1 MQPIQQRGDALA
13 RISTRLVQ
21 LHSRHFGKGPTKAK
35 TYLRDD
41 VVVCVLRG
49 GFTTVERTLI
59 DHGKPDAVHLVRR
72 TFQDLM
78 EQPFKDVVEE
88 AIGRRVIAYVSQV
101 HHNPDLAVEF
111 FLLEAE
117 ETAPQAELEPGSRAH
132 E

>member
-1 MQPIQQRGDALA
+1 MEPIEQRGEALA
-13 RISTRLVQ
+13 RISTGLVQ
-21 LHSRHFGKGPTKAK
+21 LHRRHFGKGPTMAK

-49 GFTTVERTLI
+49 GFTAVERTLI
-59 DHGKPDAVHLVRR
+59 EAGKPDAVHLVRR

-78 EQPFKDVVEE
+78 EQPFKDLVQG

-111 FLLEAE
+111 FLLEPEEAAE
-117 ETAPQAELEPGSRAH
+117 ECGTESGSSAQ

>member
-1 MQPIQQRGDALA
+1 MEPIEQRGEALA
-13 RISTRLVQ
+13 RISTGLVQ

-41 VVVCVLRG
+41 VLVCVLKG

-59 DHGKPDAVHLVRR
+59 DHGKADAVHLVRR
-72 TFQDLM
+72 TFQDVM

-101 HHNPDLAVEF
+101 HHNPDLAVET
-111 FLLEAE
+111 FLLEPE
-117 ETAPQAELEPGSRAH
+117 ETAGESEGEPGSGTQ

>member
-1 MQPIQQRGDALA
+1 VQPIEQQGEALA
-13 RISTRLVQ
+13 RISTGLVQ
-21 LHSRHFGKGPTKAK
+21 LHRRHFGKGPTKAK

-41 VVVCVLRG
+41 VVVCVLDG

-59 DHGKPDAVHLVRR
+59 DHGKPEAVHLVRR
-72 TFQDLM
+72 TFQDVM

-111 FLLEAE
+111 FLLEPE
-117 ETAPQAELEPGSRAH
+117 EAAGESGIESGSTVQ